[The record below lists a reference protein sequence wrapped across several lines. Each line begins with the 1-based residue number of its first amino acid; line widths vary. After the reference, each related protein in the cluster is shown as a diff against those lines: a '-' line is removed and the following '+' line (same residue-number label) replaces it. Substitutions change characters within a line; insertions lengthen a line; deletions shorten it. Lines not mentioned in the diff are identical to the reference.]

1 VRLPSAAQALDDEQK
16 VVNFVDE
23 GHSHRVVPLPQHTHA
38 HAAHE
43 CAHARTHSH
52 TAPAYL
58 PPHLHLLLKAHSPQV
73 ASEQHQFVIVSSS
86 LLDDASC
93 CLRLRRSRRQAARGS
108 SINRAVIAVKNFL
121 SHGKFGTRTRTIVAV
136 TFLICFLLVYV
147 FSPGPTTFEAA
158 PAQPPPIPLS
168 NSTGAQ
174 IESQPPVDRYKSGGG
189 GTRALLPSHASN
201 GGIVGLLEGFS
212 SGSPLMLGMMVT
224 MIGAIVAYF
233 KDILSVF
240 KSLFLSLYSDAF
252 AIESSLHLRD
262 DDDNF
267 DHVYKYV
274 CNCCVPRD
282 TMLAVRGQTKG
293 SESTA
298 EEELGRLAALQRQQR
313 DTGHRMR
320 GYHGFS
326 SDSAWEKIP
335 IEMVFRPAHG
345 GTHKFVY
352 SPYKMI
358 NDDRKKLWLQHQISK
373 LTKVIE
379 TLERQLVDFEEN
391 MLQQQQQ
398 LSDDFVL
405 HVKPFQLQIEF
416 AQAELHDNL
425 MMADDILQ
433 KIKIGASDEERKF
446 SNDVHAM
453 QKQLKDLRAKLDTV
467 KGSNA
472 TTNPPAPAKGLV
484 LLQQEVVKREGAR
497 APSHWTSLLQRCNRW
512 LIAPIVN
519 RWVALMQHIYPHIRV
534 TTSEV
539 AQQPNPLSHTMDGR
553 NGKPQHN
560 LHPRVWGRNPSV
572 LFQVVNDAMKWEFDK
587 RPNQKLEVFSWSDS
601 RHYGEGWMKT
611 VTRDARS
618 KSSVFFDGDLMEELI
633 ADAKHF
639 YNPRR

>member
-1 VRLPSAAQALDDEQK
+1 
-16 VVNFVDE
+16 
-23 GHSHRVVPLPQHTHA
+23 
-38 HAAHE
+38 
-43 CAHARTHSH
+43 
-52 TAPAYL
+52 
-58 PPHLHLLLKAHSPQV
+58 
-73 ASEQHQFVIVSSS
+73 
-86 LLDDASC
+86 
-93 CLRLRRSRRQAARGS
+93 
-108 SINRAVIAVKNFL
+108 
-121 SHGKFGTRTRTIVAV
+121 
-136 TFLICFLLVYV
+136 
-147 FSPGPTTFEAA
+147 
-158 PAQPPPIPLS
+158 
-168 NSTGAQ
+168 
-174 IESQPPVDRYKSGGG
+174 
-189 GTRALLPSHASN
+189 
-201 GGIVGLLEGFS
+201 
-212 SGSPLMLGMMVT
+212 

-313 DTGHRMR
+313 DTGHPMR

-358 NDDRKKLWLQHQISK
+358 NDDRKKLWLQHQI
-373 LTKVIE
+373 
-379 TLERQLVDFEEN
+379 
-391 MLQQQQQ
+391 
-398 LSDDFVL
+398 
-405 HVKPFQLQIEF
+405 
-416 AQAELHDNL
+416 
-425 MMADDILQ
+425 
-433 KIKIGASDEERKF
+433 
-446 SNDVHAM
+446 
-453 QKQLKDLRAKLDTV
+453 
-467 KGSNA
+467 
-472 TTNPPAPAKGLV
+472 
-484 LLQQEVVKREGAR
+484 
-497 APSHWTSLLQRCNRW
+497 
-512 LIAPIVN
+512 
-519 RWVALMQHIYPHIRV
+519 
-534 TTSEV
+534 
-539 AQQPNPLSHTMDGR
+539 
-553 NGKPQHN
+553 
-560 LHPRVWGRNPSV
+560 
-572 LFQVVNDAMKWEFDK
+572 DAMKWEFDK

-639 YNPRR
+639 YNPKTIEEVYRAKGKPHRRGYLL